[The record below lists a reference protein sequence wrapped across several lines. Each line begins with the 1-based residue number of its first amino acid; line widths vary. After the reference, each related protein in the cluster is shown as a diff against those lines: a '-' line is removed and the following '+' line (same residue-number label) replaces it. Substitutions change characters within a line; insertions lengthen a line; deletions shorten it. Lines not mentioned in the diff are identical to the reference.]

1 MTPAVEMNSRRRGVI
16 LVLAAAVLWS
26 TAGLLV
32 RIINADEPTMIFWR
46 SASASVFLGLY
57 ILYVKRGSLRSALR
71 ELGWPGFMVATLL
84 AIDAIVSVFALAH
97 THVANVMLIL
107 SMTPFLAA
115 IIAWVWLRESVVRR
129 TWVAMTLC
137 VIGVAIMVSGSIGTA
152 LLLGDALALVVI
164 FIFATSVVAI
174 RRYPT
179 INLLVA
185 VWVSSIF
192 GCALSWPFAT
202 PLGHSAEDYVLMGVF
217 GAFEYALALL
227 LFTTGARHIPAA
239 QSTLI
244 GLLEV
249 VLSPIWVWLA
259 INEIPGEPTVIGGT
273 LILVTL
279 VAYTLFDARSGGNE
293 RSAVG

>member
-1 MTPAVEMNSRRRGVI
+1 
-16 LVLAAAVLWS
+16 
-26 TAGLLV
+26 
-32 RIINADEPTMIFWR
+32 
-46 SASASVFLGLY
+46 
-57 ILYVKRGSLRSALR
+57 
-71 ELGWPGFMVATLL
+71 
-84 AIDAIVSVFALAH
+84 
-97 THVANVMLIL
+97 
-107 SMTPFLAA
+107 
-115 IIAWVWLRESVVRR
+115 
-129 TWVAMTLC
+129 
-137 VIGVAIMVSGSIGTA
+137 
-152 LLLGDALALVVI
+152 LALVVI

-227 LFTTGARHIPAA
+227 LFMTGARHIPAA